1 MTSTPLAK
9 LIEIWTAWETE
20 SDSCDSSPT
29 EILAVAGILRTPRQH
44 FKGYREAP
52 SEVSITALVV
62 VSICIQYF
70 KLLQACYLNHCDVT
84 VSYVCNSQTWWY
96 FWVAHLPKIAQQI
109 PWLSEFRL
117 CNPFIRPLLTGYG
130 SDLNISPEWPR
141 RVGWIHS
148 GAALWTVGKTLG
160 CTN

>member
-96 FWVAHLPKIAQQI
+96 FWVAHLPNKYRDWANFDSVI
-109 PWLSEFRL
+109 LSYDLYWRGMEAISTSVPSDPGGWVEYTLELL
-117 CNPFIRPLLTGYG
+117 CGL
-130 SDLNISPEWPR
+130 
-141 RVGWIHS
+141 
-148 GAALWTVGKTLG
+148 
-160 CTN
+160 